1 MKKVRDLDFIQ
12 GKRKENFGTNVN
24 SESGTV
30 EHYFEIT
37 KGDETRRF
45 KPLEFLNLIL
55 EAYYE
60 AADETKNHKKQLAAL
75 ANAESD
81 IVRLIQEHGLNRG
94 GYDFSNIF
102 SDIDITRRRL
112 NAYAL
117 VNEKRNDWLRAI
129 GAICIGVILTTL
141 LSYITSQPHYIRT
154 TVVIP
159 KTDTVYQIKYDT
171 VFIKEK

>member
-1 MKKVRDLDFIQ
+1 MPDLDFIHGIRTESFVTQ
-12 GKRKENFGTNVN
+12 VN

-37 KGDETRRF
+37 KGNETRKF
-45 KPLEFLNLIL
+45 KPFEFLNLIL

-60 AADETKNHKKQLAAL
+60 AADKTKNHKRKLAAL

-81 IVRLIQEHGLNRG
+81 IVRLIQENGLNSG
-94 GYDFSNIF
+94 DFSNIF

-112 NAYAL
+112 NAYVF

-129 GAICIGVILTTL
+129 GAVCIGVILTAL
-141 LSYITSQPHYIRT
+141 LSYITSHPQYIRT

-159 KTDTVYQIKYDT
+159 KTDTVYQIIHDT
-171 VFIKEK
+171 IFIQNK